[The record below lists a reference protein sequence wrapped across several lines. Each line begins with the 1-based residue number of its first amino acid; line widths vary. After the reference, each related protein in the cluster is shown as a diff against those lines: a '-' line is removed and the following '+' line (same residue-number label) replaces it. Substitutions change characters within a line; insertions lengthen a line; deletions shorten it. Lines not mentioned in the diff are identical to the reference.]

1 MGGIA
6 SGRDVLEFVAAGAA
20 DIALGTILFSDPGS
34 VARIQPEL
42 ANEVA
47 AFGVGV
53 VDNAIGLAHAG
64 ATAISESPQSAAPMS
79 V

>member
-6 SGRDVLEFVAAGAA
+6 SGRDALEFVAAGAA

-34 VARIQPEL
+34 VGRIRAEL
-42 ANEVA
+42 ANELVTL
-47 AFGVGV
+47 GVGD

-64 ATAISESPQSAAPMS
+64 ATAISESSQPAAPLS